1 MSSTRVVV
9 HLANHVGAICI
20 TESLSTRKF
29 SLVLAIVENMSILT
43 SSEHASMNV
52 YRGTANIFD
61 LCRPLQCHGEPLRS
75 MSPCVELQPPR

>member
-52 YRGTANIFD
+52 YRA
-61 LCRPLQCHGEPLRS
+61 
-75 MSPCVELQPPR
+75 QPIYSTYAALSNATVNP